1 MQRYRIVAVGLAA
14 WGLANIAGMPAHA
27 AGGNAA
33 AAAPSL
39 AQTARSPI
47 NSIDTVVNDMK
58 LKNDM
63 VLRGY
68 EDKTSGWYVGPGHV
82 MIGNDPR
89 LTNTPSWWK
98 SYNPANVSSDYLRA
112 MLPWVVIFDGVGN
125 EAVNTRVQV
134 RNFRAYYKSKANGQW
149 VSLGSSAGVSGAV
162 YGKSALFGATTA
174 ENNRTNGDGS
184 SEIKPP
190 ADANYAWHGWWARN
204 RVPIDPT
211 DIAALF
217 VTLQARL
224 VVDDPK
230 LPDDRAKARYLVQ
243 IGNDYYKDT
252 STTWKFIVPSAM
264 TARSK
269 RVTNDWQAFSATTF
283 SDVGRQEPG
292 GGITEAA
299 FRADPP
305 PLE

>member
-68 EDKTSGWYVGPGHV
+68 ENMTSGWYVGPGYV
-82 MIGNDPR
+82 MMGNDAR

-98 SYNPANVSSDYLRA
+98 ASNPGRATGDYLRA
-112 MLPWVVIFDGVGN
+112 TLPWVVIFDGVGHN
-125 EAVNTRVQV
+125 ASNTRVHI
-134 RNFRAYYKSKANGQW
+134 RNFRAYYKSKSSGQW
-149 VSLGSSAGVSGAV
+149 VSLGSSAGVGGAV
-162 YGKSALFGATTA
+162 YGKSSLFGATTP
-174 ENNRTNGDGS
+174 EDRRTNADGS
-184 SEIKPP
+184 SEVKPP
-190 ADANYAWHGWWARN
+190 ADVNYAWHGWWGRG
-204 RVPIDPT
+204 RVEINPT

>member
-1 MQRYRIVAVGLAA
+1 
-14 WGLANIAGMPAHA
+14 
-27 AGGNAA
+27 
-33 AAAPSL
+33 
-39 AQTARSPI
+39 
-47 NSIDTVVNDMK
+47 
-58 LKNDM
+58 DM

-82 MIGNDPR
+82 MMGNDPR

-98 SYNPANVSSDYLRA
+98 ASNAGRASGEYLRA
-112 MLPWVVIFDGVGN
+112 LLPWVVIFDGVGHD
-125 EAVNTRVQV
+125 AVNTRVQI
-134 RNFRAYYKSKANGQW
+134 RNFRAYYQSRASGKW
-149 VSLGSSAGVSGAV
+149 VAVGNSPGAAGAV
-162 YGKSALFGATTA
+162 YGKTSLFGATTLEDRRVGA
-174 ENNRTNGDGS
+174 DGS

-190 ADANYAWHGWWARN
+190 ADVNYAWHGWWEKG

-230 LPDDRAKARYLVQ
+230 RPDDRAGARYLVQ
-243 IGNDYYKDT
+243 IGADYYKDT
-252 STTWKFIVPSAM
+252 ATSWTFVVPSAM

-269 RVTNDWQAFSATTF
+269 RVTSDWQAFSATTF

-292 GGITEAA
+292 GGISEAA
-299 FRADPP
+299 FRAAPP

>member
-1 MQRYRIVAVGLAA
+1 MQRYGIVAVGLVA
-14 WGLANIAGMPAHA
+14 WGLA

-33 AAAPSL
+33 A
-39 AQTARSPI
+39 QTAGTPI
-47 NSIDTVVNDMK
+47 NSVDTIVNDMK

-82 MIGNDPR
+82 MLGNDPR

-98 SYNPANVSSDYLRA
+98 SYNPTNVSSDYLRA
-112 MLPWVVIFDGVGN
+112 LLPWVVIFDGAGHD
-125 EAVNTRVQV
+125 ATNTRVQI
-134 RNFRAYYKSKANGQW
+134 RQFRAFYKSKATGRW
-149 VSLGSSAGVSGAV
+149 TTIGTSPGAAGAV
-162 YGKSALFGATTA
+162 YGKTSLFGATTA
-174 ENNRTNGDGS
+174 EDRRPGADGS

-190 ADANYAWHGWWARN
+190 ADIHYAWHGWWEKG
-204 RVPIDPT
+204 RVSIEPT

-230 LPDDRAKARYLVQ
+230 RPDDRANARYLIQV
-243 IGNDYYKDT
+243 GADYYKDT
-252 STTWKFIVPSAM
+252 ATTWKFIVPSAM

-269 RVTNDWQAFSATTF
+269 RVTSEWQAFSATTF
-283 SDVGRQEPG
+283 SNVGQQEPG

-305 PLE
+305 PLD